1 MLNNYFLISVRSQ
14 REGNNNEPKSM
25 DDLILTKVI
34 YILIVKAENI
44 NWILNYVPGIMLN
57 ILYRLLLIISIK
69 SLWDDV
75 AFNLHFIDGE
85 TEAL

>member
-14 REGNNNEPKSM
+14 REGNNNESKSM

-34 YILIVKAENI
+34 YILIVKADNI

>member
-14 REGNNNEPKSM
+14 REGNNNESKSM
-25 DDLILTKVI
+25 DDLILTKLI
-34 YILIVKAENI
+34 YILIVKAYNI

>member
-34 YILIVKAENI
+34 YILIVKADNI
-44 NWILNYVPGIMLN
+44 NWILNYVLGIMLN
-57 ILYRLLLIISIK
+57 VLYRLLLIISIK

-85 TEAL
+85 TEDL

>member
-57 ILYRLLLIISIK
+57 ILYRLLFIISIK

>member
-34 YILIVKAENI
+34 YILIVKADNI
-44 NWILNYVPGIMLN
+44 NWILNYVLGIMLN
-57 ILYRLLLIISIK
+57 VLYRLLLIISIK

>member
-57 ILYRLLLIISIK
+57 ISYRLLLIISIK